1 MLSIVPI
8 NYADYMKHGDAKV
21 DRLRGLKRS
30 WDPDNVFR
38 LNHNI
43 EPA

>member
-21 DRLRGLKRS
+21 DRRPPKSKRS
-30 WDPDNVFR
+30 TKG
-38 LNHNI
+38 
-43 EPA
+43 AK

>member
-21 DRLRGLKRS
+21 DRRPPKPKR
-30 WDPDNVFR
+30 PKVG
-38 LNHNI
+38 
-43 EPA
+43 A

>member
-21 DRLRGLKRS
+21 DRRPPKPKR
-30 WDPDNVFR
+30 PK
-38 LNHNI
+38 
-43 EPA
+43 AGA